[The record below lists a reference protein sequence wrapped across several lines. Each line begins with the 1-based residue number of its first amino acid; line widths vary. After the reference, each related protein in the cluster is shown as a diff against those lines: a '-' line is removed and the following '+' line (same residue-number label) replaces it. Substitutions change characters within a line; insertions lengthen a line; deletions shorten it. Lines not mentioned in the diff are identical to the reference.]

1 MSHRGRSKTRS
12 ASARALTSSKD
23 ESPIASY
30 RVADLPEIFTLYLDA
45 VEFALH
51 GTNPGDVVAADDG
64 SLRRKAG
71 RIATWEPV

>member
-1 MSHRGRSKTRS
+1 MPNRGRSKTRN
-12 ASARALTSSKD
+12 APARALAPSKA

-51 GTNPGDVVAADDG
+51 GTNAADVVAADDG